1 MKLAISNQ
9 FLLTKDQKTQAFR
22 LNRDHGQDFVVVVVK
37 VQTKQPTELTQP
49 ETIGCCT
56 QLFLQT
62 LLLLLLTRHDQT
74 CNCLRICFDFRKDDR
89 CQIQIS

>member
-9 FLLTKDQKTQAFR
+9 FLLTKDQKTQAFL

-49 ETIGCCT
+49 ETIAALSSFFKRCC
-56 QLFLQT
+56 
-62 LLLLLLTRHDQT
+62 
-74 CNCLRICFDFRKDDR
+74 CYC
-89 CQIQIS
+89 